1 MHQET
6 TYGQWKGVLVKRVPK
21 ILGRRRRQLSVKY
34 TPQQNGVAERAN
46 RTLVEMARCIML
58 QANLPQS
65 LWTEAINAATYIRNR
80 CASRVLNNKT
90 PLEMWSNQKP
100 YVGFFRII
108 GSEVI
113 VLNKRGKRGKFY
125 PKGNKYILVGYSS
138 ESKAYRLWR
147 PKTKTVIK
155 ARDVR
160 FIEDINSY
168 EDTSFNPNVIDQD
181 PSSSPEDQRQKQEA
195 ENNGNCKE
203 DNLRNDLQDDSQL
216 DEEEAD
222 SQETSGEEDERQ
234 VEQNHHRS
242 EETRRGRG
250 R

>member
-1 MHQET
+1 
-6 TYGQWKGVLVKRVPK
+6 
-21 ILGRRRRQLSVKY
+21 
-34 TPQQNGVAERAN
+34 
-46 RTLVEMARCIML
+46 
-58 QANLPQS
+58 
-65 LWTEAINAATYIRNR
+65 
-80 CASRVLNNKT
+80 
-90 PLEMWSNQKP
+90 MWSNKKS

-113 VLNKRGKRGKFY
+113 VLNKRGKRRKFY
-125 PKGNKYILVGYSS
+125 PKEDKYILVGYSS

-147 PKTKTVIK
+147 PKIKTVIK

-160 FIEDINSY
+160 FIEDINSS
-168 EDTSFNPNVIDQD
+168 EDTSFNPNVINQD

-250 R
+250 RSKIIRTGQPGRPRKVYQRNTIISQDQDPCSVSEVIGRDDQQA